1 VSTPIANQ
9 ILRPSAIVVAATAA
23 DKAAAIDRVGG
34 LLVAE
39 GLVTDEYVKAMH
51 EREAIISTY
60 LGNGIAL
67 PHGTGENQDSIL
79 QTGLAVAQF
88 PAGVP
93 WGDEQARLVI
103 GLAAKS
109 EEHIPILSRL
119 AGVLEDA
126 ELCERLAQTAD
137 PLEIHQALTS
147 DSAMPSGGGTEV
159 DDGGR
164 GRVVRIANPSGL
176 HARPAAE
183 IVELLMDFDADVTI
197 IAGDRR
203 ANAASITQLIAL
215 GASVGDEVSVSAS
228 GGDSEAAIEAVLRV
242 LLGEGEQR

>member
-1 VSTPIANQ
+1 MNTPLATE
-9 ILRPSAIVVAATAA
+9 ILRASAVVVGATAA
-23 DKAAAIDRVGG
+23 DKAEAIERVGG

-39 GLVTDEYVKAMH
+39 GLVTDEYVRAMH

-67 PHGTGENQDSIL
+67 PHGTGENQESIL

-93 WGDEQARLVI
+93 WGDEPARLVI
-103 GLAAKS
+103 GLAAKP

-119 AGVLEDA
+119 ASVLEDA
-126 ELCERLAQTAD
+126 ELCERLARTGD
-137 PLEIHQALTS
+137 PSEIHQALTA
-147 DSAMPSGGGTEV
+147 DSPAPSGEGSELGE
-159 DDGGR
+159 GSIGR
-164 GRVVRIANPSGL
+164 TVRIANPSGL

-183 IVELLMDFDADVTI
+183 IVELLMDRDADVTI
-197 IAGDRR
+197 VAGDRR

-215 GASVGDEVSVSAS
+215 GASVGDEVSVSAA
-228 GGDSEAAIEAVLRV
+228 GDDSEAAIEAVLRV

>member
-1 VSTPIANQ
+1 MSTSPAAS
-9 ILRPSAIVVAATAA
+9 ILRPSAIEVGARAAS
-23 DKAAAIDRVGG
+23 KAEAIDRVGG
-34 LLVAE
+34 LLMAE
-39 GLVTDEYVKAMH
+39 GLVTDAYVGAMH

-67 PHGTGENQDSIL
+67 PHGTGENQESIL

-93 WGDEQARLVI
+93 WGDEKALLVI

-109 EEHIPILSRL
+109 EEHIPVLSRL

-126 ELCERLAQTAD
+126 ELCERLATTTD
-137 PLEIHQALTS
+137 PLEIHRALTA
-147 DSAMPSGGGTEV
+147 DGGPGHGSRDEAEV
-159 DDGGR
+159 DTPGR
-164 GRVVRIANPSGL
+164 RVRIANPSGL

-183 IVELLMDFDADVTI
+183 IVEHMLDYDADVMI
-197 IAGDRR
+197 VAGDRR

-215 GASVGDEVSVSAS
+215 GASVGDEVTISAS
-228 GGDSEAAIEAVLRV
+228 GDDADAAVAAVLTV
-242 LLGEGEQR
+242 LLEGERG

>member
-1 VSTPIANQ
+1 VSTSTAAS
-9 ILRPSAIVVAATAA
+9 ILRPSAIVVGANAAT
-23 DKAAAIDRVGG
+23 KAEAIDRVGG
-34 LLVAE
+34 LLMAE
-39 GLVTDEYVKAMH
+39 GLVTDAYVRAMH

-67 PHGTGENQDSIL
+67 PHGTGENQESIL

-93 WGDEQARLVI
+93 WGDDRAQLVI

-126 ELCERLAQTAD
+126 ELCERLANTND
-137 PLEIHQALTS
+137 PLEIHTALTS
-147 DSAMPSGGGTEV
+147 DAAPPRADRDELQA
-159 DDGGR
+159 DAPGR
-164 GRVVRIANPSGL
+164 TVRIANPSGL

-183 IVELLMDFDADVTI
+183 IVELMLDLDADVVI
-197 IAGDRR
+197 VAGDRR

-215 GASVGDEVSVSAS
+215 GASVGDEVTVSAS
-228 GGDSEAAIEAVLRV
+228 GDDSDAAIAAVLGV
-242 LLGEGEQR
+242 LLAGAPG

>member
-1 VSTPIANQ
+1 MSTSPVQ
-9 ILRPSAIVVAATAA
+9 SILRPSAIVVGAIAGS
-23 DKAAAIDRVGG
+23 KAEAIDLVGRQ
-34 LLVAE
+34 LMAE
-39 GLVTDEYVKAMH
+39 GLVTDEYVTMMH

-67 PHGTGENQDSIL
+67 PHGTGENQASIL
-79 QTGLAVAQF
+79 HTGLAVTQF

-93 WGDEQARLVI
+93 WGDDEARLVI

-126 ELCERLAQTAD
+126 ELCDRLAATTD
-137 PLEIHQALTS
+137 PLDIHRALTS
-147 DSAMPSGGGTEV
+147 DDVPARDTRPAPEAETP
-159 DDGGR
+159 GR
-164 GRVVRIANPSGL
+164 TVRIANPSGL

-183 IVELLMDFDADVTI
+183 IVERMLDYEADVTI
-197 IAGDRR
+197 VAADRR

-215 GASVGDEVSVSAS
+215 GAGVGDEVTISAS
-228 GGDSEAAIEAVLRV
+228 GDDADAAIAAVLAV
-242 LLGEGEQR
+242 LVDGERR